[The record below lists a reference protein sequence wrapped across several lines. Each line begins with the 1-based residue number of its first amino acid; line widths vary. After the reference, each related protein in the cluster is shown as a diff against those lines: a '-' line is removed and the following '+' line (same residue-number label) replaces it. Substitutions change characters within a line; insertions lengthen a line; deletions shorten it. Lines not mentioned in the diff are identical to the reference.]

1 MRNCCVAFQ
10 RSRVGAGM
18 NRFAKGVKCNAR
30 LSGPKNWMRYI
41 KTRLYLFY
49 SHRIDL
55 LNVANIYRWLFN
67 LHYVEIVPLNF

>member
-49 SHRIDL
+49 SHRIDFL
-55 LNVANIYRWLFN
+55 LNVKLLTFIDGYLICIM
-67 LHYVEIVPLNF
+67 LK